1 MKDPKIISLVEAIVN
16 ETETM
21 KNAYFFQPC
30 GNASS
35 RRWYDEKHFH
45 EKVEWTEGN
54 SVYIAEYTVKSSC
67 RNVYASGYYTK
78 NGNKTTLTAIK
89 NSLKRMKGENAA

>member
-16 ETETM
+16 EAETM

-35 RRWYDEKHFH
+35 RRWYDEKHSH

-54 SVYIAEYTVKSSC
+54 SVYIAEYTVK
-67 RNVYASGYYTK
+67 
-78 NGNKTTLTAIK
+78 
-89 NSLKRMKGENAA
+89 NSLKRMKGKNAA